1 MLSGTGGGGGM
12 PIGILPGA
20 TMFSGTGGGGGMP
33 IGICAGIPDPGVLKF
48 VDCAVAGMDADEK
61 PRRRFSA
68 FLASI
73 AVTREGVA
81 PVSAS
86 TSSAENRFSLDPIM
100 GTFGEGPERDI
111 DVIVEESPFAIPVV
125 SGQSPL
131 ELDIC
136 ICIGV
141 CIICVIELLLL
152 LLLFAEVFIAPIVM
166 LIKFM
171 ESELSILFAY

>member
-1 MLSGTGGGGGM
+1 
-12 PIGILPGA
+12 
-20 TMFSGTGGGGGMP
+20 MP
-33 IGICAGIPDPGVLKF
+33 IGICAGIPGPGLLKF

-68 FLASI
+68 FLASR
-73 AVTREGVA
+73 AVIREGVA

-86 TSSAENRFSLDPIM
+86 TSSAENRSSLDPIT
-100 GTFGEGPERDI
+100 GTFWGGPERDI
-111 DVIVEESPFAIPVV
+111 DVIDEERPFAIPIV
-125 SGQSPL
+125 SGESPL
-131 ELDIC
+131 ELG

-141 CIICVIELLLL
+141 CIVCVIELLLL
-152 LLLFAEVFIAPIVM
+152 FVGVFIAPIVM